1 MLYDSTIPMSER
13 YSFFS
18 LVRHAVNRK
27 RPWARALRRP
37 TPRNAYE
44 VVIIGGGGHGLAT
57 AYFLAKEHGLRN
69 VAVLERGAIGQG
81 NSGRNTQVVRSDY
94 YHLVSSKFF
103 NRSLQ
108 LYEGLSRELNY
119 NIMLSQRGKISLAH
133 SPHEMELAR
142 RTVNA
147 IRMNGVDAEIVT
159 ARELAKLEPMLNLDS
174 RLPVEGAAVQWR
186 GGISRHDAVV
196 WGFARAA
203 GALGVDIV
211 QGCEVTGFRI
221 QGGKV
226 RGVETTQGPIAA
238 SRVMMA
244 VAGHTSELAR
254 KAGLK
259 LPIQST
265 CLQAFVT
272 EPVKPIIDHV
282 LVSASI
288 HVYVSQTGRGEVVI
302 GGGADVFGSYA
313 QRGGLPVFEANVQA
327 ALELFPCLGRLRVM
341 RQWAGTA
348 DITPDTS
355 PIMGKTP
362 VEELF
367 ISAGW
372 GTGGYKA
379 IPAGGE
385 TMAWTLANGEPH
397 EMIRGFGLD
406 RFTSGALVDEG
417 AASGVAH

>member
-1 MLYDSTIPMSER
+1 MTER

-18 LVRHAVNRK
+18 LVRHAVNAR
-27 RPWARALRRP
+27 RPWSRALRHP
-37 TPRNAYE
+37 TLKNAYE

-57 AYFLAKEHGLRN
+57 AYFLAKQHGLRS

-94 YHLVSSKFF
+94 YHLASSKFF
-103 NRSLQ
+103 DRSLQ

-119 NIMLSQRGKISLAH
+119 NIMLGQRGKISLAH

-159 ARELAKLEPMLNLDS
+159 ARELAKLEPTLNLDC
-174 RLPVEGAAVQWR
+174 RIPIEGAAVQWR
-186 GGISRHDAVV
+186 GGIARHDAVV

-221 QGGKV
+221 EGGRV
-226 RGVETTQGPIAA
+226 RGVETTQGPVAA
-238 SRVMMA
+238 SRVMIA
-244 VAGHTSELAR
+244 VAGHSSELAR
-254 KAGLK
+254 RAGLR

-265 CLQAFVT
+265 CLQAMVT
-272 EPVKPIIDHV
+272 EPVKPLIEHV
-282 LVSASI
+282 LVSAGI

-302 GGGADVFGSYA
+302 GGGADVFASYA

-327 ALELFPCLGRLRVM
+327 AVELFPCLSRLRVM
-341 RQWAGTA
+341 RQWAGTV

-362 VEELF
+362 VKDLF

-385 TMAWTLANGEPH
+385 TMAWTIANGEPH
-397 EMIRGFGLD
+397 EMIRAFGLE
-406 RFTSGALVDEG
+406 RFTTGALVDEG

>member
-1 MLYDSTIPMSER
+1 MLYDSTIRMTER

-18 LVRHAVNRK
+18 VVRHAVNAR
-27 RPWARALRRP
+27 RPWPRALRSP
-37 TPRNAYE
+37 TLRNAYE

-57 AYFLAKEHGLRN
+57 AYFLAKEHGLRS

-81 NSGRNTQVVRSDY
+81 NSGRNTQVTRSDY
-94 YHLVSSKFF
+94 FHLVSSKFF
-103 NRSLQ
+103 DRSLQ

-119 NIMLSQRGKISLAH
+119 NIMLSQRGKISLVH

-147 IRMNGVDAEIVT
+147 IRMNGVDAEIVGT
-159 ARELAKLEPMLNLDS
+159 RELAKLEPTLNLDC
-174 RLPVEGAAVQWR
+174 RIPIEGAAVQWR

-221 QGGKV
+221 EGGRV
-226 RGVETTQGPIAA
+226 RGVETTRGPVAA
-238 SRVMMA
+238 SRVMIA
-244 VAGHTSELAR
+244 VAGHSSEIAR
-254 KAGLK
+254 KAGFR
-259 LPIQST
+259 LPVQST
-265 CLQAFVT
+265 CLQAMVT
-272 EPVKPIIDHV
+272 EPVKPLIEHV
-282 LVSASI
+282 LVSAGI
-288 HVYVSQTGRGEVVI
+288 HVYVSQTARGEVVI
-302 GGGADVFGSYA
+302 GGGADVFASYA
-313 QRGGLPVFEANVQA
+313 QRGGLPVFEANAQA
-327 ALELFPCLGRLRVM
+327 AVELFPCLSRLRVM
-341 RQWAGTA
+341 RQWAGIA

-362 VEELF
+362 VKDLF

-397 EMIRGFGLD
+397 EMIRAFGLE
-406 RFTSGALVDEG
+406 RFTTGALVDEG

>member
-18 LVRHAVNRK
+18 LARHAVNAR
-27 RPWARALRRP
+27 RPWPRALRRP
-37 TPRNAYE
+37 TPRSAYE
-44 VVIIGGGGHGLAT
+44 VVIVGGGGHGLAT

-94 YHLVSSKFF
+94 FHLASSKFF
-103 NRSLQ
+103 ERSLQ

-119 NIMLSQRGKISLAH
+119 NVMLSQRGKVSLLH

-142 RTVNA
+142 RAVNA

-159 ARELAKLEPMLNLDS
+159 ARELAKLEPMLNLGC
-174 RLPVEGAAVQWR
+174 RFPIEGAAVQWR

-221 QGGKV
+221 DGGRV

-238 SRVMMA
+238 SRVLMA
-244 VAGHTSELAR
+244 VAGHSSELAR

-259 LPIQST
+259 LPIQSFA
-265 CLQAFVT
+265 LQAMVT
-272 EPVKPIIDHV
+272 EPVKPLIDHV
-282 LVSASI
+282 LVSSAI

-313 QRGGLPVFEANVQA
+313 QRGGLPVFEANAQA
-327 ALELFPCLGRLRVM
+327 AVELFPCLGRLRVM

-362 VEELF
+362 VEGLF

-397 EMIRGFGLD
+397 EMIRAFGLG
-406 RFTSGALVDEG
+406 RFATGALVDEG

>member
-1 MLYDSTIPMSER
+1 MSER
-13 YSFFS
+13 YPFFS
-18 LVRHAVNRK
+18 LVRHAVNRR

-37 TPRNAYE
+37 TVKNAYE

-94 YHLVSSKFF
+94 YNLVSSKFF
-103 NRSLQ
+103 DRSLQ

-159 ARELAKLEPMLNLDS
+159 ARELAKLEPMLNLGS

-221 QGGKV
+221 DGGRI
-226 RGVETTQGPIAA
+226 RGVETTRA
-238 SRVMMA
+238 
-244 VAGHTSELAR
+244 
-254 KAGLK
+254 
-259 LPIQST
+259 
-265 CLQAFVT
+265 
-272 EPVKPIIDHV
+272 
-282 LVSASI
+282 
-288 HVYVSQTGRGEVVI
+288 
-302 GGGADVFGSYA
+302 
-313 QRGGLPVFEANVQA
+313 
-327 ALELFPCLGRLRVM
+327 
-341 RQWAGTA
+341 
-348 DITPDTS
+348 
-355 PIMGKTP
+355 
-362 VEELF
+362 
-367 ISAGW
+367 IS
-372 GTGGYKA
+372 
-379 IPAGGE
+379 
-385 TMAWTLANGEPH
+385 
-397 EMIRGFGLD
+397 
-406 RFTSGALVDEG
+406 
-417 AASGVAH
+417 

>member
-1 MLYDSTIPMSER
+1 MTER

-18 LVRHAVNRK
+18 LVRHAVNAR
-27 RPWARALRRP
+27 RPWSRALRHP
-37 TPRNAYE
+37 TLKNAYE

-57 AYFLAKEHGLRN
+57 AYFLAKQHGLRSI
-69 VAVLERGAIGQG
+69 AVLERGAIGQG

-94 YHLVSSKFF
+94 YHLTSSKFF
-103 NRSLQ
+103 DRSLQ

-159 ARELAKLEPMLNLDS
+159 ARELAKLEPTLNLDC
-174 RLPVEGAAVQWR
+174 RIPIQGAAVQWR
-186 GGISRHDAVV
+186 GGIARHDAVV

-221 QGGKV
+221 EGGRV
-226 RGVETTQGPIAA
+226 RGVETTQGPVTA
-238 SRVMMA
+238 SRVMIA
-244 VAGHTSELAR
+244 VAGHSSELAH
-254 KAGLK
+254 KAGLR

-265 CLQAFVT
+265 CLQAMVT
-272 EPVKPIIDHV
+272 EPVKPLIEHV
-282 LVSASI
+282 LVSAGI
-288 HVYVSQTGRGEVVI
+288 HVYVSQTARGEVVI
-302 GGGADVFGSYA
+302 GGGADVFSSYA
-313 QRGGLPVFEANVQA
+313 QRGGLPVFEANAQA
-327 ALELFPCLGRLRVM
+327 AVELFPCLSRLRVM
-341 RQWAGTA
+341 RQWAGTV

-355 PIMGKTP
+355 PIMGRTP
-362 VEELF
+362 VRDLF

-385 TMAWTLANGEPH
+385 TMAWTIANGEPH
-397 EMIRGFGLD
+397 EMIRAFGLE
-406 RFTSGALVDEG
+406 RFASGALVDEG